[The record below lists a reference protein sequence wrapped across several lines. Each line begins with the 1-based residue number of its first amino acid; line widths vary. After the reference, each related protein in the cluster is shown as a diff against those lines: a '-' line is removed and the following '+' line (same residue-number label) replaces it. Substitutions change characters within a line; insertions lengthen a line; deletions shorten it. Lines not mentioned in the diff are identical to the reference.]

1 MRGSVCVQ
9 VVSKKFEN
17 RCKSHL
23 CIDRESRVP
32 AVRGYDFT
40 DAVLAS
46 LWTNFA
52 HVFHRIAKLFLCRT
66 KCGRVRNSK
75 QAVGLGLVAGLA
87 GLSSPR
93 DLRHIQRLRPSRAEW
108 DRMVVARWRSIQCS
122 RRRYYGRLSLDAGW
136 VGHGVRVVKHPERRG
151 YGLEGG
157 PLGHCRNGHVC
168 DAVGAK
174 AQIYGD
180 LSKYGG
186 VSRDRCSCWWLWE
199 TRCARLIFGQLRRDR
214 CGSAG
219 AVRDIRQAGDM

>member
-1 MRGSVCVQ
+1 MRQCMPMSSPKC
-9 VVSKKFEN
+9 KD
-17 RCKSHL
+17 RTKSHL
-23 CIDRESRVP
+23 GINRKSWVP
-32 AVRGYDFT
+32 AVWRYNLA

-46 LWTNFA
+46 LRTNLA
-52 HVFHRIAKLFLCRT
+52 HVFHRISKLFLCGT
-66 KCGRVRNSK
+66 KGGCVRNSK
-75 QAVGLGLVAGLA
+75 QAVRLGLVAGLA

-93 DLRHIQRLRPSRAEW
+93 DLRHVQRLRPSRAEW
-108 DRMVVARWRSIQCS
+108 DCVVVSRWRSVQCS
-122 RRRYYGRLSLDAGW
+122 RRRYYGRLSFDAGCA
-136 VGHGVRVVKHPERRG
+136 GHGVRVIKHPERRG

-174 AQIYGD
+174 AQIYRD

-186 VSRDRCSCWWLWE
+186 VSRDRCSCWRMWK

-219 AVRDIRQAGDM
+219 AVRDIGQLGDV